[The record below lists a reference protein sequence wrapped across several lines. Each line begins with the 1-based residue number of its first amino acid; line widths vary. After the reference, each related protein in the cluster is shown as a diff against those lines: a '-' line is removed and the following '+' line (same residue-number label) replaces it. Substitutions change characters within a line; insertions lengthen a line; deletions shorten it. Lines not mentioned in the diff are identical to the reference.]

1 MTPPLLPRRALGAAA
16 LLATTAGAVAA
27 QDRSVLR
34 VVPSSDLTV
43 LDPVWTTAYIVRTHG
58 YLIYDTLF
66 AMDAND
72 RPQPMMVD
80 RWTVSDDR
88 LTWTFTLRPGLEFHD
103 GQPVTGA
110 DVIASLTRWGA
121 RDTFGRRL
129 FAVLDGMDDLGTEG
143 FRIRLKRPFGRMLD
157 ALGKTGMRVP
167 FIMPARIAS
176 VSADQRITEAVGSGP
191 FIFKADEWRAGVQVV
206 YERNP
211 RYRPRPEPMSG
222 MAGAK
227 IAKVDRIEWRIIPD
241 PSTALSA
248 LTAGEVDMIES
259 PLPDLLPALRRNRR
273 VTVFPASERGSQ
285 YWMRFN
291 HSVWPFNDVRVR
303 RAAMLALAQED
314 ILLAQLGEA
323 ELFRVCNAP
332 LGCGTRFGKEYGDLL
347 VRPNL
352 SEARRLLRESG
363 YDGRPIVMLNA
374 SEHTLLGQIGPVVKA
389 QLEAAGFRVDLQ
401 SLDWQTVVA
410 RRAKM
415 EPIEQGGWNIFFT
428 WTGMS
433 DIIDPS
439 TNGALGGLGSRSYFG
454 WPDDPEMERM
464 RDAFMEASDDE
475 TKRRIA
481 IAIQDRAVDQ
491 ATFAWLGEMRQFG
504 AYRNDRVR
512 GWMTSDAMVYWNIE
526 KLR

>member
-1 MTPPLLPRRALGAAA
+1 MTQPLLPRRALGAAA

-191 FIFKADEWRAGVQVV
+191 FIFKADEWRAGVPGV
-206 YERNP
+206 
-211 RYRPRPEPMSG
+211 
-222 MAGAK
+222 
-227 IAKVDRIEWRIIPD
+227 
-241 PSTALSA
+241 
-248 LTAGEVDMIES
+248 
-259 PLPDLLPALRRNRR
+259 
-273 VTVFPASERGSQ
+273 
-285 YWMRFN
+285 
-291 HSVWPFNDVRVR
+291 
-303 RAAMLALAQED
+303 
-314 ILLAQLGEA
+314 
-323 ELFRVCNAP
+323 
-332 LGCGTRFGKEYGDLL
+332 
-347 VRPNL
+347 
-352 SEARRLLRESG
+352 
-363 YDGRPIVMLNA
+363 
-374 SEHTLLGQIGPVVKA
+374 
-389 QLEAAGFRVDLQ
+389 
-401 SLDWQTVVA
+401 
-410 RRAKM
+410 
-415 EPIEQGGWNIFFT
+415 
-428 WTGMS
+428 
-433 DIIDPS
+433 
-439 TNGALGGLGSRSYFG
+439 
-454 WPDDPEMERM
+454 
-464 RDAFMEASDDE
+464 
-475 TKRRIA
+475 
-481 IAIQDRAVDQ
+481 
-491 ATFAWLGEMRQFG
+491 
-504 AYRNDRVR
+504 
-512 GWMTSDAMVYWNIE
+512 
-526 KLR
+526 